1 MTDQTD
7 QPIPAKPP
15 VTSEKGIRDYVF
27 RVAITFCVGTVFLLV
42 IGMIWLAGQV
52 LLVVFAGILLAV
64 FLNGARNRLA
74 RWIPISRNLALA
86 VVILLLLTILGTAG
100 YFLAPKVAQQI
111 GPLLNMLPTSLERLL
126 THLKQYEWL
135 ADLMDSLPPT
145 GELIA
150 NVSGVLMHARFIFSG
165 VLGVFANLVI
175 IVFVGVYLAAQPQ
188 VYITGFLKMVPKRH
202 RQRGRDVFEEL
213 GLTLELWLFGKM
225 IAMTVVGVTAA
236 IGLLLLDVP
245 LAITLGVI
253 AGLLDFI
260 PYLGPVLAGIP
271 AILLAFSASP
281 TTALYVFFLFVV
293 IQTAESYLL
302 SPLVERKTVALPPA
316 LTVTMQLLFAVPF
329 GLMGIA
335 LASPMTAVLFVVI
348 AMLYVQDVLDD
359 PVETP
364 GEKSQHAD

>member
-1 MTDQTD
+1 MTDQ
-7 QPIPAKPP
+7 QNQSIPARQS
-15 VTSEKGIRDYVF
+15 VASEKGIREYVF
-27 RVAITFCVGTVFLLV
+27 RVAIVFCVGTVFLLV
-42 IGMIWLAGQV
+42 IGMIWLAGRV

-74 RWIPISRNLALA
+74 EWLQISRNVALA
-86 VVILLLLTILGTAG
+86 VVVVLMVTILGSAG
-100 YFLAPKVAQQI
+100 YFLAPKVAEQI
-111 GPLLNMLPTSLERLL
+111 DPLLKAIPSSLERLQSD
-126 THLKQYEWL
+126 LKQYEWME
-135 ADLMDSLPPT
+135 DLLDSMPPP

-150 NVSGVLMHARFIFSG
+150 NVSGVLMQARFIFSG
-165 VLGVFANLVI
+165 TLGVIANIVI

-202 RQRGRDVFEEL
+202 RQRGREVFEEL
-213 GLTLELWLFGKM
+213 GLTLELWLFGKL
-225 IAMTVVGVTAA
+225 IAMTVVGVSAA
-236 IGLLLLDVP
+236 IGLMLLDVP

-271 AILLAFSASP
+271 AILMAFSASP
-281 TTALYVFFLFVV
+281 TTALYVFFLFVA
-293 IQTAESYLL
+293 IQTAESYLI
-302 SPLVERKTVALPPA
+302 SPLVERKTVSLPPA
-316 LTVTMQLLFAVPF
+316 LTVTMQVLFAIPF

-364 GEKSQHAD
+364 GEKHQNAD